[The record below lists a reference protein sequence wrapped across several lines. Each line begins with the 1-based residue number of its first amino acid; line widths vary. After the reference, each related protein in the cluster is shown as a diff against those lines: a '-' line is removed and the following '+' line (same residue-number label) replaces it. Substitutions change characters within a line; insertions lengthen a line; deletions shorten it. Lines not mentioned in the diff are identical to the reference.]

1 MRDTIINCKSQN
13 EYNRVLEKL
22 EELGCKWASGH
33 NPTEITKYYGDGF
46 KILFIAND
54 RISAGSP
61 TTVPLN
67 DNRYKNYERINADA
81 FIGNKPIVIYQ
92 KDRTVIAV
100 DKNTGRKC
108 VAKCHPDDEF
118 DFYTG
123 AKLAFSRLTDCKLVE
138 SDKEI
143 ECDESYTTSDTRFK
157 VGDTVRVKSGL
168 VVGREYYGSTR
179 SLELLSGMK
188 TDEPLKIESISQF
201 GNYCCSNGFYYTPE
215 MLEHYTASKDKFK
228 VGDKVALRTDVIVGN
243 MYGGVNLLDG
253 DMSCFG
259 SVLTIT
265 NVKHPVGNIPT
276 RYKCDNGFI
285 YSEEMLVGAD
295 DAIIIGSKIKVVDS
309 GFAYDTYWQW
319 VDKNIK
325 EPRDKIRYAFQGFPE
340 DGDIGKV
347 IAIAPH
353 INGKEKNLIY
363 FECEDNNCYLIE
375 PDGVEKYYE

>member
-1 MRDTIINCKSQN
+1 MRDTIINCKSRN

-22 EELGCKWASGH
+22 EKLGCKWASGH

-46 KILFIAND
+46 KILFVAND

-67 DNRYKNYERINADA
+67 DSEYKNYERINADA

-100 DKNTGRKC
+100 DKNTGKKC

-123 AKLAFSRLTDCKLVE
+123 AKLAFSRLSGCSLVE
-138 SDKEI
+138 FDGEPKSDA
-143 ECDESYTTSDTRFK
+143 SDDTDTAKFN
-157 VGDTVRVKSGL
+157 VGDTVKVKSEL
-168 VVGREYYGSTR
+168 EVGCIYYGS
-179 SLELLSGMK
+179 SSPLALLRDMK
-188 TDEPLKIESISQF
+188 TNEPLKIESIKPS
-201 GNYCCSNGFYYTPE
+201 GNYLCNNGFHYTPD
-215 MLEHYTASKDKFK
+215 MLEPYTASKDKFK
-228 VGDKVALRTDVIVGN
+228 TGDKVALCTDVIVGN
-243 MYGGVNLLDG
+243 MYGGLNLLDG
-253 DMSCFG
+253 YMSCFG

-265 NVKHPVGNIPT
+265 SVKHPVGNIPT

-375 PDGVEKYYE
+375 PDGVKKIQ